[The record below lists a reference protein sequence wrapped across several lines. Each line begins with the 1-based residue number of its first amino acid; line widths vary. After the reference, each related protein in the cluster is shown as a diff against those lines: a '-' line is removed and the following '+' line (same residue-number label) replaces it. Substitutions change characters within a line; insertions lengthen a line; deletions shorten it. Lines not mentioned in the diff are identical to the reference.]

1 MGNAFV
7 IMQMSGY
14 SYMRDVIAIVLG
26 WNYSTA
32 LGVVRSLGMGGFRVH
47 LYFIAKKKGGSKV
60 TASSKYLE
68 NTIEHI
74 GRDDENIIEELSVH
88 YKDNTE
94 KLVLV
99 PTDDYTSS
107 LIDRYY
113 DRLAERFLMPHIG
126 DGEQGAITRLMDKST
141 QTGIGNQFGLKT
153 IHSHK
158 VFLPE
163 EDDIAL
169 PEGIKYPCFVKPL
182 VSLNG
187 RKTEMQKCDSAE
199 QLEKHLEYMRERM
212 GGRVVLIQDYLNIQE
227 EYSISGLCL
236 DQDVVL
242 PALLKRLFVGK
253 HERGVTI
260 VGELVPIATVID
272 FADKLKQLLKSLHFA
287 GLFCIDLVRA
297 NDAIYFSEINFRSA
311 GSLYGY
317 VKAGANLPALLVNYL
332 TGKKYDLSSVNVR
345 YGTRFFYDKVAWED
359 LLLGHCTRKDFRNYA
374 KVSDFSFL
382 KDKDDPQPGELL
394 YKQMRWSYAKKC
406 VKSVLKCCI
415 PKRA

>member
-1 MGNAFV
+1 
-7 IMQMSGY
+7 
-14 SYMRDVIAIVLG
+14 MRDVIAIVLG

-68 NTIEHI
+68 KTIEHI
-74 GRDDENIIEELSVH
+74 GRDDEIIIEELSVH

-107 LIDRYY
+107 LIDSYY

-163 EDDIAL
+163 EGDIAL

-199 QLEKHLEYMRERM
+199 QLEKHLEYLRERM

-227 EYSISGLCL
+227 EYSISGLSL

-260 VGELVPIATVID
+260 VGELVPIVTVID
-272 FADKLKQLLKSLHFA
+272 FADKLKQFLKSLHFA

-317 VKAGANLPALLVNYL
+317 VKAGANLPALLVKYL
-332 TGKKYDLSSVNVR
+332 AREEYDLSSVDVR

-374 KVSDFSFL
+374 NVSDFSFL
-382 KDKDDPQPGELL
+382 KDMDDPRPGELL

-415 PKRA
+415 PNRA